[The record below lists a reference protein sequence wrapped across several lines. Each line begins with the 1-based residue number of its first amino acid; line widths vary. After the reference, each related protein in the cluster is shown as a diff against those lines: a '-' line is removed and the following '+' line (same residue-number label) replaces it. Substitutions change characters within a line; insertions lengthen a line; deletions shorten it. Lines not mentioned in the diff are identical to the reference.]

1 MRHHVDLAEAR
12 RWVLPVVERPDR
24 HLTTDR
30 GVKARPSAPAARCR
44 HLHVAEH
51 SIDRRGAHRK
61 QLPMLAFTELQSAML
76 LQCWQK
82 DRDHRHEPLA
92 AYAIRSFPQCCE
104 RVFDRRAIAA
114 LALTQDSGV
123 SCDDA
128 LP

>member
-1 MRHHVDLAEAR
+1 MANDPPFATLNHFIADLGIPEESPNPR
-12 RWVLPVVERPDR
+12 V
-24 HLTTDR
+24 
-30 GVKARPSAPAARCR
+30 GIKARPSAPAARCR

-51 SIDRRGAHRK
+51 SIDRRGAHRR
-61 QLPMLAFTELQSAML
+61 QLPMLAFTELQSNML

-82 DRDHRHEPLA
+82 DRDHRHVPLA
-92 AYAIRSFPQCCE
+92 AYAIRSFPQCCD

-114 LALTQDSGV
+114 LALTRDSGL